1 MIYTKSINPNFAD
14 FAINSDVY
22 FATQKNIFC
31 SLKQNMTEIAIPK
44 LFVSY
49 SWTTPEYEDWVLNL
63 ATELRESGVDVILD
77 KWDLKEGD
85 DANAFMERMV
95 TDDSVNKVLIVCD
108 RKYAE
113 KANNR
118 SGGVGTETQ
127 IISAKVYDS
136 VEQSKFAL
144 VVAERDDN
152 GQAYLPVYYTGR
164 IYIDLSD
171 DDNYSK
177 NFEQLL
183 RWVYDKP
190 LHIKP
195 KLGNTPA
202 FLKESDTL
210 SLGTSGI

>member
-1 MIYTKSINPNFAD
+1 MKSINPNFAD

-49 SWTTPEYEDWVLNL
+49 SQTTPEYEDWVLNL
-63 ATELRESGVDVILD
+63 ATELRESGVNVILD
-77 KWDLKEGD
+77 KWDLKEED

-95 TDDSVNKVLIVCD
+95 ANNSVNKILIVCD

-127 IISAKVYDS
+127 IISAKVCDS
-136 VEQSKFAL
+136 VKQSKFVL
-144 VVAERDDN
+144 VVA
-152 GQAYLPVYYTGR
+152 
-164 IYIDLSD
+164 
-171 DDNYSK
+171 
-177 NFEQLL
+177 
-183 RWVYDKP
+183 
-190 LHIKP
+190 
-195 KLGNTPA
+195 
-202 FLKESDTL
+202 
-210 SLGTSGI
+210 